1 MDPIRS
7 IARKAFA
14 VRIGTRTLVALAAAL
29 ASAAPALAAPVS
41 APTPPPGRALLL
53 IPLTLT
59 KVQDIHFGSIVPS
72 TTTGGW
78 VAINAV
84 TGARTASAGLTLMP
98 SDVGQRGQFAGA
110 GSAGQQVIMALTP
123 PAQLTSPAGDTLDV
137 LALTLDGP
145 TTRTISAGQTF
156 FVGVG
161 GTIFVAANQP
171 EGLYSATYDLTA
183 DYQ

>member
-1 MDPIRS
+1 MRIRS
-7 IARKAFA
+7 RAA
-14 VRIGTRTLVALAAAL
+14 LALAALTVA
-29 ASAAPALAAPVS
+29 ASPAQAAPVS
-41 APTPPPGRALLL
+41 APTPPQGRALLL

-72 TTTGGW
+72 TTTAGW
-78 VAINAV
+78 VAINAS
-84 TGARTASAGLTLMP
+84 TGARTGSAGLTLMP
-98 SDVGQRGQFAGA
+98 DDIGQRGQFAGA
-110 GSAGQQVIMALTP
+110 GTPGQQVIMALTA
-123 PAQLTSPAGDTLDV
+123 PAQLANPAGDTIDV
-137 LALTLDGP
+137 LAMTLDGP
-145 TTRTISAGQTF
+145 TTRTISAGSTF

>member
-1 MDPIRS
+1 VGKYIKS
-7 IARKAFA
+7 AI
-14 VRIGTRTLVALAAAL
+14 ALAAL
-29 ASAAPALAAPVS
+29 AASLPAAAAPVA
-41 APTPPPGRALLL
+41 APTPPPARALLL

-78 VAINAV
+78 VAINAA
-84 TGARTASAGLTLMP
+84 TGVRTASAGLTLMP
-98 SDVGQRGQFAGA
+98 ADIGQRGQFAGA
-110 GSAGQQVIMALTP
+110 GTPGGQVIMALTP
-123 PAQLTSPAGDTLDV
+123 PTALTNPAGDTLDV
-137 LALTLDGP
+137 LAMTLDGP
-145 TTRTISAGQTF
+145 TTRTIAANQSF

-171 EGLYSATYDLTA
+171 EGLYSATYNLTA